1 MDKVLIVDAD
11 KCTGC
16 RQCELACSMA
26 RLGEFNPARSN
37 IRVLRNRDM
46 DVHLVAVSVAR
57 VWCGECVQACL
68 PGMPNQSFQTNL
80 SFPPLF
86 HDALHLSRHD

>member
-16 RQCELACSMA
+16 RQCELACSLA

-46 DVHLVAVSVAR
+46 DIR
-57 VWCGECVQACL
+57 I
-68 PGMPNQSFQTNL
+68 MY
-80 SFPPLF
+80 
-86 HDALHLSRHD
+86 RIK